1 LAIILKGNKDMMMTY
16 SPLYER
22 KPITSWDEIPQA
34 NLAQRWIFVGIDLAP
49 NASLES
55 GIAILD
61 RDLTLLRMD
70 KLYNDEAILDVL
82 TQLGA
87 AHTLV
92 VSLDMPKNLAIT
104 GRFRQEEI
112 KYNAMR
118 LDNPEYDRPVVD
130 RFSDRAYLL
139 YKKISDL
146 GILPF
151 LTYTPNTKASFKF
164 FFPYKSRSPQGCRA
178 LQGLIQE
185 ELKVKNVPT
194 NLAPSSVLEAL
205 LAAYSAW
212 STFGGT
218 LNKEFEIK
226 QNHHGLN
233 VLVSKTPVVYDNTS
247 PIRPA
252 WMPA

>member
-1 LAIILKGNKDMMMTY
+1 MMTY

-22 KPITSWDEIPQA
+22 TPLASWDEIPQA
-34 NLAQRWIFVGIDLAP
+34 NMAQRWIFVGIDLAP

-70 KLYNDEAILDVL
+70 KLYSDEAIVDAL

-87 AHTLV
+87 THTLV

-139 YKKISDL
+139 YKKINAL

-185 ELKVKNVPT
+185 ELKVKNMPT

-205 LAAYSAW
+205 LASYSAW
-212 STFGGT
+212 STFAGT
-218 LNKEFEIK
+218 LNKEFQIK
-226 QNHHGLN
+226 RNHQGLN
-233 VLVSKTPVVYDNTS
+233 VLVSKTPVDYTNTTEV
-247 PIRPA
+247 RPA
-252 WMPA
+252 WVPA

>member
-1 LAIILKGNKDMMMTY
+1 MMMTY

-34 NLAQRWIFVGIDLAP
+34 NMAQRWIFVGIDLAP

>member
-1 LAIILKGNKDMMMTY
+1 MMMTY

-87 AHTLV
+87 ANTLV

>member
-1 LAIILKGNKDMMMTY
+1 MMMTY

-87 AHTLV
+87 ANTLV

-205 LAAYSAW
+205 LASYSAW

-233 VLVSKTPVVYDNTS
+233 ILVSKTPVVYDNTS